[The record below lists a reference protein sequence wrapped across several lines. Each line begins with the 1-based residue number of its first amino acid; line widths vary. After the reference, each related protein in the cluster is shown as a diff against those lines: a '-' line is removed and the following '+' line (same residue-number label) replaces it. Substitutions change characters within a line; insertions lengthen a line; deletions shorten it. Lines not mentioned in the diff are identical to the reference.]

1 LVIIH
6 RFTAFNPEQS
16 ERLNVE
22 ITEQGAMYMSLGYAK
37 RSANREK
44 RREFREQLTPENEVL
59 KDRKLIRKEVNSR
72 LVSGLQTTTLAY
84 DALFN
89 FEKASLNKDF
99 DVLSLLFQR
108 MFFYRLNEK
117 LSGLTCDH
125 TLRLS
130 NQILTQMQFNRGKIN
145 EIIEIFKKNGGFC
158 DCEIIYKVE
167 SQLIGK

>member
-1 LVIIH
+1 M
-6 RFTAFNPEQS
+6 T
-16 ERLNVE
+16 
-22 ITEQGAMYMSLGYAK
+22 LGNAK
-37 RSANREK
+37 RTANREK
-44 RREFREQLTPENEVL
+44 RRELREQLTPENEVL
-59 KDRKLIRKEVNSR
+59 RDKKLIKEEVKRR
-72 LVSGLQTTTLAY
+72 LVSGIQTLTLEY

-89 FEKASLNKDF
+89 EEKASLNKDC
-99 DVLSLLFQR
+99 DLLSLLFRR

-130 NQILTQMQFNRGKIN
+130 EQILTQMQFGRGKIN
-145 EIIEIFKKNGGFC
+145 EILEVFKKNGGLC